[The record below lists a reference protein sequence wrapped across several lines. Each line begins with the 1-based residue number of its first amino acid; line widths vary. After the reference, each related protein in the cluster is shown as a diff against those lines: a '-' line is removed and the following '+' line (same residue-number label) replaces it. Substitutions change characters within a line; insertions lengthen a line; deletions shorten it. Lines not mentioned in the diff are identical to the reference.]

1 MRQGIGEGG
10 WGLLQRN
17 PRSGF
22 PMADLDVQPVRT
34 PSDMNGAWQR
44 NLLWNGQFGAD
55 GVNRDTRAQWTAG
68 RTQGTA
74 EGKQVVPVTG
84 PRGLEYELTVPL
96 PGRYNIANALTAL
109 AIATS
114 AGVATQVAIDGIA
127 QTRVPGRLE
136 RVERGQ
142 DFLALV
148 DYAHKPGAVEAVLAT
163 LRAQRDTGA
172 DEATPTGRV
181 AVVLGAGGD
190 RDTGKRALMGAAAAR
205 GAELVVITDDNPRSE
220 DPASI
225 RAAVAAG
232 AQSVPGDER
241 PAGADDVREIGDR
254 REAIAA
260 AAAWARPGDI
270 VVVAGKGHETGQEI
284 DGVKHPFDDRV
295 ELAAAIDALRAGDVT
310 GADR

>member
-1 MRQGIGEGG
+1 MT
-10 WGLLQRN
+10 
-17 PRSGF
+17 RSDITSVTVF
-22 PMADLDVQPVRT
+22 AL
-34 PSDMNGAWQR
+34 GAAA
-44 NLLWNGQFGAD
+44 L
-55 GVNRDTRAQWTAG
+55 
-68 RTQGTA
+68 
-74 EGKQVVPVTG
+74 
-84 PRGLEYELTVPL
+84 
-96 PGRYNIANALTAL
+96 ALTDQPPL
-109 AIATS
+109 AW
-114 AGVATQVAIDGIA
+114 
-127 QTRVPGRLE
+127 
-136 RVERGQ
+136 
-142 DFLALV
+142 
-148 DYAHKPGAVEAVLAT
+148 
-163 LRAQRDTGA
+163 
-172 DEATPTGRV
+172 
-181 AVVLGAGGD
+181 
-190 RDTGKRALMGAAAAR
+190 ALMGAAAAR

-241 PAGADDVREIGDR
+241 PAGADEVLEIGDR